1 MKTNYKKLLKLSVLI
16 VSSLLIATASATI
29 YDYMYI
35 SGKVGV
41 YVLGLKW
48 TEGADATNAGVQIS
62 GVTAVLTNLQGPPN
76 GTRVYADP
84 LRLNNT
90 GSTVDV
96 DLLIDDVT
104 GDTDH
109 LESIVI
115 RIYNFTNDA
124 PICNV
129 TVWSGGAKGS
139 SPVDLPQIPANNVWR
154 FQWEITWKASATAE
168 KTVNISLRIRTPTS

>member
-62 GVTAVLTNLQGPPN
+62 GVTAVLTN
-76 GTRVYADP
+76 ADP